1 MAIATDTT
9 YALQRLHGTLPML
22 LATAESNI
30 VAPWME
36 TVVSL
41 HQSSSQQSRQSK
53 GTKGSIQINSFQ
65 AEIKDEETGSL
76 PLIVEYSLVKTHE
89 GGVRIHWFVPSSQ
102 SKSNCES

>member
-1 MAIATDTT
+1 MAIATDTS
-9 YALQRLHGTLPML
+9 YALQRPHGTLPML

-41 HQSSSQQSRQSK
+41 HQSSPQQSRQSK

-102 SKSNCES
+102 RKSNCES